1 MKIAFQDVMPQPLA
15 HLEHQEHSI
24 WGASFTLD
32 PGQKILLNASSGK
45 GKTTFTHLLAGLRDD
60 YDGSI
65 AFDGQNISQFTP
77 SDWSV
82 WRSEKIAFVFQDL
95 QLFPN
100 LTVKDNLILK
110 NNLTDTFSEK
120 TLKELLAALEIEG
133 KWETPCE
140 ILSMGQ
146 QQRVAIIRALAQPFD
161 WLVMDEPFSHLDTA
175 NASRALEL
183 IDRRCA
189 ELNAGFV
196 LTSLGDQHEYNYDRE
211 LKL

>member
-1 MKIAFQDVMPQPLA
+1 MKITFHEVMPVPLA
-15 HLEHQEHSI
+15 HLEHQDESI
-24 WGASFTLD
+24 WGAQFALEQ
-32 PGQKILLNASSGK
+32 GEKIMLNATSGK
-45 GKTTFTHLLAGLRDD
+45 GKTTFTHLLSGLRNDYKGTICFDD
-60 YDGSI
+60 QD
-65 AFDGQNISQFTP
+65 ISRLST
-77 SDWSV
+77 SDWST
-82 WRSEKIAFVFQDL
+82 WRREKIAFVYQDL
-95 QLFPN
+95 QLFPK
-100 LTVKDNLILK
+100 LTVKENLVLK
-110 NNLTDTFSEK
+110 NNLTHTFSEK
-120 TLKELLAALEIEG
+120 TIKELLAALEIEK